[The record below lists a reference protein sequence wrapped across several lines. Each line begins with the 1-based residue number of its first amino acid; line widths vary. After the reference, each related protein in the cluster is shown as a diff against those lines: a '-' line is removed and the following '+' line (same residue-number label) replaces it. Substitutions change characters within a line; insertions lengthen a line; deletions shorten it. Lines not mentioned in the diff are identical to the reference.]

1 VLLPWAAAKEDDE
14 QCFAEH
20 QYISCGP
27 GVGRGLQLNDGTVQ
41 NQTRS
46 VENMSMLLA
55 SRAEG
60 LEPGEQINGKRAH
73 PATALITAM
82 QVAGH
87 QDNALGDLSL

>member
-1 VLLPWAAAKEDDE
+1 
-14 QCFAEH
+14 
-20 QYISCGP
+20 
-27 GVGRGLQLNDGTVQ
+27 
-41 NQTRS
+41 
-46 VENMSMLLA
+46 MSMLLA